1 MSNTLKKY
9 LFVSHGSGLHGAE
22 LCLLESVI
30 AFKKL
35 EYCEVI
41 VIVPGQKGSK
51 LENLLIQSG
60 AIVLAGID
68 NPRWVDHSFSLGSF
82 IWRTLKTL
90 AKALRLLVRY
100 KPDYVVINSIVVNPA
115 FALASRLLR
124 IKTVWYIHELGDA
137 DHGFKYLLGK
147 STTFRILKLLS
158 DQQVFNSFYT
168 AHCFGSM
175 RENCVVRNP
184 VTENIPP
191 LASVFPLHNV
201 RLTGNWHI
209 VLIGRTEEG
218 KAQSQIIEA
227 ANLLLHKHCIANFRV
242 SIVGASD
249 CGYSRGLFSLAHEY
263 KLLDHIEFIPFGDNV
278 MQFLSN
284 ADIGVT
290 TSLNESFGRITVEYL
305 KSGLVTIGASSGGT
319 KEILDEFKGKG
330 AYQYEAGNAA
340 DLADRLCF
348 VFNSDL
354 QSIALQCSFNAL
366 HARKLYNLENHYI
379 SLREAL
385 CIR

>member
-1 MSNTLKKY
+1 MSNNLKRY
-9 LFVSHGSGLHGAE
+9 LFVSHGSSLHGAE

-35 EYCEVI
+35 ECCEVI
-41 VIVPGQKGSK
+41 AIVPGQKGSK
-51 LENLLIQSG
+51 LENLLIQNG
-60 AIVLAGID
+60 AMVLAGID

-90 AKALRLLVRY
+90 VKALRLLVRY
-100 KPDYVVINSIVVNPA
+100 KPDYVVINSIVVSPV
-115 FALASRLLR
+115 FALASRFLR
-124 IKTVWYIHELGDA
+124 IKTVWFIHELGDV
-137 DHGFKYLLGK
+137 DHGFHYLLGK
-147 STTFRILKLLS
+147 STTFKILKLLS
-158 DQQVFNSFYT
+158 NQQVFNSLYT
-168 AHCFGSM
+168 AHHFGGT
-175 RENCVVRNP
+175 RQNCVVRNP

-191 LASVFPLHNV
+191 LASVSPLHNV
-201 RLTGNWHI
+201 RLTANWHI

-227 ANLLLHKHCIANFRV
+227 ANLLLHKYCIANFRV
-242 SIVGASD
+242 SIVGVSD
-249 CGYSRGLFSLAHEY
+249 CGYSRGLFSLAQEY
-263 KLLDHIEFIPFGDNV
+263 KILDHIEFIPFGENV
-278 MQFLSN
+278 MQFLSS

-319 KEILDEFKGKG
+319 KEILDEFKG
-330 AYQYEAGNAA
+330 AYQYESGNAA

-354 QSIALQCSFNAL
+354 QATALQCSLNAL
-366 HARKLYNLENHYI
+366 HARKLYNLENHY
-379 SLREAL
+379 SCLREAL
-385 CIR
+385 CNRYL